1 LIAIIGFELVDR
13 ILVHHLYSVDL
24 DLNVFRSLV
33 IFGSDFLEVIELLD
47 IFEDSYQNS
56 EQHFYMLELVVVE
69 QFIYEMDGLV

>member
-1 LIAIIGFELVDR
+1 MIAIIGFELVDR